1 MESSQPVVL
10 PIRLLPSNLRPL
22 AYRILSKKHGLNIK
36 SDALKTLA
44 DFIGPKFGSDWKA
57 AKSQMFIE
65 EVARLWKEQERGI
78 FIDAE
83 GLDDILK
90 DLEALES
97 KNLKDTHQVSMDSF
111 LKAKQKTDISPRV
124 DNQDAVMAD
133 VPPSEDERTTVTQ
146 TSPATS
152 VTPPPMRETFDWREY
167 FKLISAYEQPL
178 FDYNSQRKQYEQS
191 KTSISTF
198 SGANIEDSVHLHR
211 RRYHIVRDRLL
222 RNEKFQSGA
231 LNPYASFATTE
242 SNGTITQIKNL
253 LGRNN
258 QQFLLLGM
266 LTLVN
271 NNWHLEDPS
280 DSIQLNL
287 DQTEPNDGLYYTQG
301 NIVLCDGVYSGGVFY
316 VTGMGHPPAE
326 KRAETLEAI
335 GNIDFLGIHANMRI
349 DRELH
354 TRLKLLEREY
364 DHKMVILGSDCFLDD
379 FRTLEAINRLFTKLS
394 ELEDSVP
401 ITIVFN
407 GSFSSIPLPSAEYKG
422 LFDSLAEVLEKHP
435 VIAGNVSLVF
445 VPGEN
450 DHWQTPVWPKQRIPK
465 LFGSRLS
472 RVARSVQWAS
482 NPARMVY
489 LSQEI
494 VLARDDISARFR
506 RNSVVFPLLEAKEE
520 QKYEDNGDEEIV
532 NLSDNDA
539 EDQPPT
545 LKKKSQIDR
554 LENLPTRVSE
564 ARKLVK
570 TILDQ
575 GHISPFTKNL
585 KPVVWHLDHT
595 LHLSPLPN
603 VFIISDPTSPAF
615 DVTYHGCKCLNAGAF
630 IEKRKMNYIEYGL
643 NNKRAEIKELY
654 F

>member
-1 MESSQPVVL
+1 
-10 PIRLLPSNLRPL
+10 
-22 AYRILSKKHGLNIK
+22 
-36 SDALKTLA
+36 
-44 DFIGPKFGSDWKA
+44 
-57 AKSQMFIE
+57 
-65 EVARLWKEQERGI
+65 
-78 FIDAE
+78 
-83 GLDDILK
+83 
-90 DLEALES
+90 
-97 KNLKDTHQVSMDSF
+97 
-111 LKAKQKTDISPRV
+111 
-124 DNQDAVMAD
+124 
-133 VPPSEDERTTVTQ
+133 
-146 TSPATS
+146 
-152 VTPPPMRETFDWREY
+152 
-167 FKLISAYEQPL
+167 
-178 FDYNSQRKQYEQS
+178 
-191 KTSISTF
+191 
-198 SGANIEDSVHLHR
+198 
-211 RRYHIVRDRLL
+211 
-222 RNEKFQSGA
+222 
-231 LNPYASFATTE
+231 
-242 SNGTITQIKNL
+242 
-253 LGRNN
+253 
-258 QQFLLLGM
+258 
-266 LTLVN
+266 
-271 NNWHLEDPS
+271 
-280 DSIQLNL
+280 
-287 DQTEPNDGLYYTQG
+287 
-301 NIVLCDGVYSGGVFY
+301 
-316 VTGMGHPPAE
+316 
-326 KRAETLEAI
+326 
-335 GNIDFLGIHANMRI
+335 MRI